1 MTLTLRHTWP
11 DRPFPKEDWLVF
23 DDGVE
28 VGRIELDT
36 AAYRPEAQW
45 SWALSGAADRAYQF
59 QFGARPTGH
68 APSLEDAKAGWRA
81 AYERWLAWKA
91 EHPDQA
97 ERRGQ

>member
-1 MTLTLRHTWP
+1 
-11 DRPFPKEDWLVF
+11 V
-23 DDGVE
+23 
-28 VGRIELDT
+28 
-36 AAYRPEAQW
+36 
-45 SWALSGAADRAYQF
+45 SAADRAYQF